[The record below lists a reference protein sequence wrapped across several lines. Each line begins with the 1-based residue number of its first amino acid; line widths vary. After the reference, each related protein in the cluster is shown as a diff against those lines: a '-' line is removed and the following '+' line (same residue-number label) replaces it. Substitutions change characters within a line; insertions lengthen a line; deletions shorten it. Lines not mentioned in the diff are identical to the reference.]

1 MKPDKSHHKKLK
13 LNPQKVSGGLK
24 MVSGKRIASDF
35 KVFSRGYLRNRF
47 GLFFG
52 LIFPVILILIFGA
65 IFSGGSSGTIN
76 VYVQN
81 QDTKAPPQAD
91 IASQF
96 ITALNSSSTIRVI
109 TVNATEDFPKYLAD
123 HSASD
128 GIVIPENFS
137 ANYLAGHQVNVT
149 VYGNPTSA
157 SSGIVSG
164 TVNGYANYFN
174 LNYYQKNAVPIIGI
188 ESATVNTQQT
198 KYIDFLIPGLIGF
211 SILTSPMFSLVNI
224 SSEYKKTKL
233 FKQLSLTPL
242 TKMEWLTSKM
252 LWYIVLTIIGFILMV
267 GVGVF
272 AFGAHVTL
280 TAGLI
285 PFLVLGPM
293 LFAAL
298 GMLVG
303 TVTKSPETAGVVG
316 NIVTFPMMFL
326 SGTFFPISTMPQYL
340 QTLAHILPLFYVIEG
355 LNNVMVYGNAI
366 GALIDFAVVA
376 VITAIFFGLAVKLF
390 KWRED

>member
-1 MKPDKSHHKKLK
+1 
-13 LNPQKVSGGLK
+13 
-24 MVSGKRIASDF
+24 MVSGKRIFSDF
-35 KVFSRGYLRNRF
+35 KVFSRGYLRNKF

-65 IFSGGSSGTIN
+65 IFSGGSSGTVN
-76 VYVQN
+76 VYTQN
-81 QDTKAPPQAD
+81 QDTGPFVAPQMD
-91 IASQF
+91 IATQF
-96 ITALNSSSTIRVI
+96 LTALNQSSTIRVI
-109 TVNATEDFPKYLAD
+109 TINATENFPDYLAA

-128 GIVIPENFS
+128 GIILPQNFS
-137 ANYLAGHQVNVT
+137 ADYLTGHPVNVT
-149 VYGNPTSA
+149 VYGNPTS
-157 SSGIVSG
+157 STSGIVSG
-164 TVNGYANYFN
+164 TVGGYANYFN
-174 LNYYQKNAVPIIGI
+174 LNYFQRKYNDTTPAIIGI
-188 ESATVNTQQT
+188 SSATVNTQQT
-198 KYIDFLIPGLIGF
+198 KYVDFLIPGLIGF

-242 TKMEWLTSKM
+242 TKMEWLTSKV
-252 LWYIVLTIIGFILMV
+252 LWYIVLTIAGFLLMV
-267 GVGVF
+267 GVGIF

-280 TAGLI
+280 TVGLI

-303 TVTKSPETAGVVG
+303 TVTKNPETAGVIG

-326 SGTFFPISTMPQYL
+326 AGTFFPISIMPTYL
-340 QTLAHILPLFYVIEG
+340 QTIAHVLPLFYIVEG
-355 LNNVMVYGNAI
+355 LNNVMVYGNI
-366 GALIDFAVVA
+366 VGALIDLAVVG
-376 VITAIFFGLAVKLF
+376 ILTAIIFGLAVKLF

>member
-1 MKPDKSHHKKLK
+1 
-13 LNPQKVSGGLK
+13 
-24 MVSGKRIASDF
+24 MVSGKRIYSDF
-35 KVFSRGYLRNRF
+35 KVFSRGYLRNKF

-65 IFSGGSSGTIN
+65 IFAGGSSGKVS
-76 VYVQN
+76 VYAQN
-81 QDTKAPPQAD
+81 QDIGPFVSPQMD

-96 ITALNSSSTIRVI
+96 LTALNDSSTITVI
-109 TVNATEDFPKYLAD
+109 TVDTTENFSSYLAD
-123 HSASD
+123 HSSSD
-128 GIVIPENFS
+128 GIVIPADFS
-137 ANYLAGHQVNVT
+137 ANYLAGDQVNVT
-149 VYGNPTSA
+149 VYGNPTAS
-157 SSGIVSG
+157 SSGIVAG
-164 TVNGYANYFN
+164 TVNGYANFFN
-174 LNYYQKNAVPIIGI
+174 LNYFQRKYNDTTPAIIGI
-188 ESATVNTQQT
+188 TSATVNTQQT

-224 SSEYKKTKL
+224 SSEYKKEKL

-242 TKMEWLTSKM
+242 TKIEWLTSKVM
-252 LWYIVLTIIGFILMV
+252 WYIILTITGFLLMV

-272 AFGAHVTL
+272 AFGAHVAL
-280 TAGLI
+280 TPWLI
-285 PFLVLGPM
+285 PFLILGPM

-303 TVTKSPETAGVVG
+303 TVTKSPETAGVIG

-340 QTLAHILPLFYVIEG
+340 QTVAHVLPLFYIIEG
-355 LNNVMVYGNAI
+355 LNNAMVYGNI
-366 GALIDFAVVA
+366 SGALIDVAVVV
-376 VITAIFFGLAVKLF
+376 VITTVIFILAVKLF